1 MVLFV
6 LSVLFVLL
14 QKIMIKKQ
22 KPIIA
27 GITLVVIIGAAYIL
41 FGSRFSSLLPKA
53 AATGDDLVAAPKT
66 LVFGADATGLLRA
79 TSVQNFGG
87 PPMFANYWD
96 FQIVNIAPE
105 GKQVKKGDQ
114 LITFD
119 AQRIREDLQRFQNE
133 LDQANKELEKT
144 RTQIDLER
152 QELQTRLAAAENNYE
167 KLKLKQTRDLGVEAF
182 SEVEK
187 DRLSFEQA
195 RREVEALRE
204 RLDWHQKSSEATY
217 QIIASKKMR
226 AENKVNEIKKGMEN
240 FQAKAD
246 RDGVV
251 IYKTKWNGD
260 KFRVGESVWMGQTI
274 LEIPD
279 LNTIIA
285 EAYVPEVDIGKIKP
299 GQRAEV
305 KIDAFPDKVYV
316 GSIKSIGTLV
326 RPKAWDIPNKILDIQ
341 IAFDQLDISIMRPA
355 MSVKAKIQTSTIEN
369 CLAVPLKAVRTTAEG
384 SMIKVKTDQGW
395 REQPVKLGESNGT
408 EVVILEGLKAG
419 DRIGADFAKAK

>member
-1 MVLFV
+1 ML
-6 LSVLFVLL
+6 
-14 QKIMIKKQ
+14 KKQ
-22 KPIIA
+22 RR
-27 GITLVVIIGAAYIL
+27 VIIGVAFVAAIAAAYVL
-41 FGSRFSSLLPKA
+41 FGSRLSSLLPKA
-53 AATGDDLVAAPKT
+53 TATGDEVAVAPKT
-66 LVFGADATGLLRA
+66 LVFGVDATGLLRA

-87 PPMFANYWD
+87 PPMFANYWQ
-96 FQIVNIAPE
+96 FQIVNLVAE
-105 GKQVKKGDQ
+105 GKQVKAGEQ

-119 AQRIREDLQRFQNE
+119 AQRIRDDLQRFQNE

-152 QELQTRLAAAENNYE
+152 QELLSRLASAENNYE
-167 KLKLKQTRDLGVEAF
+167 KLKLKQTRELRIEALNKVE
-182 SEVEK
+182 E
-187 DRLSFEQA
+187 DRLAFEQA
-195 RREVEALRE
+195 RREVEAIKE
-204 RLDWHQKSSEATY
+204 RLDWHKKSSEAAY
-217 QIIASKKMR
+217 QIIVSKKSR

-240 FQAKAD
+240 FQAKTD

-260 KFRVGESVWMGQTI
+260 KFRVGENVWMGQSI

-285 EAYVPEVDIGKIKP
+285 EAYVPEVDIGKIKM

-305 KIDAFPDKVYV
+305 TIDAFPDKVYS
-316 GSIKSIGTLV
+316 GSVKSLGKLV

-341 IAFDQLDISIMRPA
+341 IALDKLDTSIMRPA
-355 MSVKAKIQTSTIEN
+355 MSVKAKVETSSVEN
-369 CLAVPLKAVRTTAEG
+369 CLAVPLKAIRTTAEG
-384 SMIKVKTDQGW
+384 SMVKVKTDQGW
-395 REQPVKLGESNGT
+395 REHRVKLGESNGT

>member
-1 MVLFV
+1 MF
-6 LSVLFVLL
+6 
-14 QKIMIKKQ
+14 KKQ
-22 KPIIA
+22 KR
-27 GITLVVIIGAAYIL
+27 VIIGVALVAAVAAAYVL
-41 FGSRFSSLLPKA
+41 FGSRLSSMLPKA
-53 AATGDDLVAAPKT
+53 TATGDEVVVAPKT
-66 LVFGADATGLLRA
+66 LVFGVDATGLLRA

-87 PPMFANYWD
+87 PPMFANYWQ
-96 FQIVNIAPE
+96 FQIVNLVAE
-105 GKQVKKGDQ
+105 GKQVKAGEQ

-119 AQRIREDLQRFQNE
+119 AQKIRDDLQRFQNE
-133 LDQANKELEKT
+133 LDQATKELEKT

-152 QELQTRLAAAENNYE
+152 QELQSKLAAAENNYE
-167 KLKLKQTRDLGVEAF
+167 KLKLKQTRDMRVDAMNKVE
-182 SEVEK
+182 E
-187 DRLSFEQA
+187 DRLAFEQA
-195 RREVEALRE
+195 RREVEAIKE
-204 RLDWHQKSSEATY
+204 RLDWHKKSSEATY
-217 QIIASKKMR
+217 QIIVSKKTR

-260 KFRVGESVWMGQTI
+260 KFRVGENVWMGQSI
-274 LEIPD
+274 LEIPE

-285 EAYVPEVDIGKIKP
+285 EAYVPEVDIGKVKT

-305 KIDAFPDKVYV
+305 TIDAFPDKVYS
-316 GSIKSIGTLV
+316 GSVKSVGTLV

-341 IAFDQLDISIMRPA
+341 IALDQLDISIMRPA
-355 MSVKAKIQTSTIEN
+355 MSVKAKVKTYSVEN

-395 REQPVKLGESNGT
+395 REQHVKLGESNGT

>member
-1 MVLFV
+1 MF
-6 LSVLFVLL
+6 
-14 QKIMIKKQ
+14 IKQ
-22 KPIIA
+22 KR
-27 GITLVVIIGAAYIL
+27 VIIGVALVAAVAAAYVL
-41 FGSRFSSLLPKA
+41 FGSRLSSLLPKA
-53 AATGDDLVAAPKT
+53 TATGDEVVVAPKT
-66 LVFGADATGLLRA
+66 LVFGVDATGLLRA

-87 PPMFANYWD
+87 PPMFANYWN
-96 FQIVNIAPE
+96 FQIVNLVAE
-105 GKQVKKGDQ
+105 GKQVKAGEQ
-114 LITFD
+114 LITFE

-133 LDQANKELEKT
+133 LDQATKELEKT

-152 QELQTRLAAAENNYE
+152 QELQTKLATAENNYE
-167 KLKLKQTRDLGVEAF
+167 KLKLKQTRDLGVE
-182 SEVEK
+182 SLNKVEE
-187 DRLSFEQA
+187 DRLAFEQA
-195 RREVEALRE
+195 RREVEAIKE
-204 RLDWHQKSSEATY
+204 RLDWHKKSSEATY
-217 QIIASKKMR
+217 QIIVSKKAR

-260 KFRVGESVWMGQTI
+260 KFRVGENVWMGQMI

-285 EAYVPEVDIGKIKP
+285 EAFVPEVDIGKVKT

-305 KIDAFPDKVYV
+305 TIDAFPDKVYS
-316 GSIKSIGTLV
+316 GSIKSVGTLV

-341 IAFDQLDISIMRPA
+341 IALDQLDTSIMRPS
-355 MSVKAKIQTSTIEN
+355 MSVKAKVETSSIEN
-369 CLAVPLKAVRTTAEG
+369 CLAVPLKAVRTRAEG

-395 REQPVKLGESNGT
+395 REQLVKLGESNGT
-408 EVVILEGLKAG
+408 EVVIIEGLKAG

>member
-1 MVLFV
+1 ML
-6 LSVLFVLL
+6 
-14 QKIMIKKQ
+14 KKQ
-22 KPIIA
+22 RR
-27 GITLVVIIGAAYIL
+27 VIIGVALVAAVAAAYVL
-41 FGSRFSSLLPKA
+41 FGSKLSSLLPKA
-53 AATGDDLVAAPKT
+53 TATGDEVVVAPKT
-66 LVFGADATGLLRA
+66 LVFGVDATGLLRA
-79 TSVQNFGG
+79 TSVQNFGC
-87 PPMFANYWD
+87 PPMFANYWQ
-96 FQIVNIAPE
+96 FQIVNLVAE
-105 GKQVKKGDQ
+105 GKQVKAGEQ

-119 AQRIREDLQRFQNE
+119 AQKIRDDLQRFQNE
-133 LDQANKELEKT
+133 LDQATKELEKT

-152 QELQTRLAAAENNYE
+152 QELQSKLAAAENNYE
-167 KLKLKQTRDLGVEAF
+167 KLKLKQTRDMRVDALNKVE
-182 SEVEK
+182 E
-187 DRLSFEQA
+187 DRLAFEQA
-195 RREVEALRE
+195 GREVAAIKE
-204 RLDWHQKSSEATY
+204 RLEWHKKSSEATY
-217 QIIASKKMR
+217 QIIASKKTR

-260 KFRVGESVWMGQTI
+260 KFRVGENVWMGQSI

-285 EAYVPEVDIGKIKP
+285 EAYVPEVDIGKVKT

-305 KIDAFPDKVYV
+305 TIDAFPDKVYS
-316 GSIKSIGTLV
+316 GSVKSVGTLV

-341 IAFDQLDISIMRPA
+341 IALDQLDISIMRPA
-355 MSVKAKIQTSTIEN
+355 MSVKAKVKTSSVEN

-384 SMIKVKTDQGW
+384 SMVKVKTDQGW
-395 REQPVKLGESNGT
+395 REHHVKLGESNGT

>member
-1 MVLFV
+1 ML
-6 LSVLFVLL
+6 
-14 QKIMIKKQ
+14 KKQ
-22 KPIIA
+22 KR
-27 GITLVVIIGAAYIL
+27 VIIGVALVAAVAAAYVL
-41 FGSRFSSLLPKA
+41 FGSRLSSLLPKA
-53 AATGDDLVAAPKT
+53 TATGDEVVVAPKT
-66 LVFGADATGLLRA
+66 LVFGVDATGLLRA

-87 PPMFANYWD
+87 PPMFANYWN
-96 FQIVNIAPE
+96 FQIVNLVAE
-105 GKQVKKGDQ
+105 GKQVKAGEQ
-114 LITFD
+114 LITFE

-133 LDQANKELEKT
+133 LDQATKELEKT

-152 QELQTRLAAAENNYE
+152 QELQTKLAAAENNYE
-167 KLKLKQTRDLGVEAF
+167 KLKLKQTRDLGVE
-182 SEVEK
+182 SLNKVEE
-187 DRLSFEQA
+187 DRLAFEQA
-195 RREVEALRE
+195 RREVEAIKE
-204 RLDWHQKSSEATY
+204 RLDWHKKSSEATY
-217 QIIASKKMR
+217 QIIVSKKAR

-260 KFRVGESVWMGQTI
+260 KFRVGENVWMGQMI

-285 EAYVPEVDIGKIKP
+285 EAFVPEVDIGKVKT

-305 KIDAFPDKVYV
+305 TIDAFPDKVYS
-316 GSIKSIGTLV
+316 GSIKSVGTLV

-341 IAFDQLDISIMRPA
+341 IALDHLDTSIMRPS
-355 MSVKAKIQTSTIEN
+355 MSVKAKVETSSIEN

-384 SMIKVKTDQGW
+384 SMIKVKTDRGW
-395 REQPVKLGESNGT
+395 REQLVKLGESNGT
-408 EVVILEGLKAG
+408 EVVIIEGLKAG

>member
-1 MVLFV
+1 MF
-6 LSVLFVLL
+6 
-14 QKIMIKKQ
+14 KKQ
-22 KPIIA
+22 KRAIIA
-27 GITLVVIIGAAYIL
+27 IALVVAAIAAAYVL
-41 FGSRFSSLLPKA
+41 YGSRLSSLLPKA
-53 AATGDDLVAAPKT
+53 TATGDEVVVASKT
-66 LVFGADATGLLRA
+66 LVFGVDATGLLRA

-87 PPMFANYWD
+87 PPMFGNYWQ
-96 FQIVNIAPE
+96 FQIVNLVAE
-105 GKQVKKGDQ
+105 GKQVKAGEQ

-119 AQRIREDLQRFQNE
+119 AQRIRDDMQRFQNE
-133 LDQANKELEKT
+133 LDQATKELEKT

-152 QELQTRLAAAENNYE
+152 QELQSRLAAAENNYE
-167 KLKLKQTRDLGVEAF
+167 KLKLKQTRDLGVE
-182 SEVEK
+182 SINKVEE
-187 DRLSFEQA
+187 DRLAFEQA
-195 RREVEALRE
+195 RREVEAIKE
-204 RLDWHQKSSEATY
+204 RLEWHKKSSEATY
-217 QIIASKKMR
+217 QIIASKKTR

-260 KFRVGESVWMGQTI
+260 KFRVGENVWMGQSI
-274 LEIPD
+274 LEIPE

-285 EAYVPEVDIGKIKP
+285 EAYVPEVDIGKVKT

-305 KIDAFPDKVYV
+305 TIDAFPDKVYS
-316 GSIKSIGTLV
+316 GSVKSLGTLV

-341 IAFDQLDISIMRPA
+341 IALDKLDISIMRPA
-355 MSVKAKIQTSTIEN
+355 MSVKAKVETSSVEN
-369 CLAVPLKAVRTTAEG
+369 CLAVPLKAIRTTAEG

-395 REQPVKLGESNGT
+395 REQRVKLGESNGT

>member
-1 MVLFV
+1 ML
-6 LSVLFVLL
+6 
-14 QKIMIKKQ
+14 KKQ
-22 KPIIA
+22 KR
-27 GITLVVIIGAAYIL
+27 VIIGVALVAAVAAAYVL
-41 FGSRFSSLLPKA
+41 FGSRLSSLLPKA
-53 AATGDDLVAAPKT
+53 TATGDEVVVAPKT
-66 LVFGADATGLLRA
+66 LVFGVDATGLLRA

-87 PPMFANYWD
+87 PPMFANYWN
-96 FQIVNIAPE
+96 FQIVNLVAE
-105 GKQVKKGDQ
+105 GKQVKAGEQ
-114 LITFD
+114 LITFE

-133 LDQANKELEKT
+133 LDQATKELEKT

-167 KLKLKQTRDLGVEAF
+167 KLKLKQTRELGVE
-182 SEVEK
+182 SLNKVEE
-187 DRLSFEQA
+187 DRLAFEQA
-195 RREVEALRE
+195 RREVEAIKE
-204 RLDWHQKSSEATY
+204 RLDWHKKSSEATY
-217 QIIASKKMR
+217 QIIVSKKAR

-260 KFRVGESVWMGQTI
+260 KFRVGENVWMGQMI

-285 EAYVPEVDIGKIKP
+285 EAFVPEVDIGKVKT

-305 KIDAFPDKVYV
+305 TIDAFPDKVYS
-316 GSIKSIGTLV
+316 GSIKSVGTLV

-341 IAFDQLDISIMRPA
+341 IALDQLDISIMRPS
-355 MSVKAKIQTSTIEN
+355 MSVKAKVETSSIEN

-384 SMIKVKTDQGW
+384 SMIKVKTDRGW
-395 REQPVKLGESNGT
+395 REQLVKLGESNGT
-408 EVVILEGLKAG
+408 EVVIIEGLKAG

>member
-1 MVLFV
+1 MLKT
-6 LSVLFVLL
+6 
-14 QKIMIKKQ
+14 QRR
-22 KPIIA
+22 
-27 GITLVVIIGAAYIL
+27 VIIGVALVASVAAAYVL
-41 FGSRFSSLLPKA
+41 FGSRLSSLLPKA
-53 AATGDDLVAAPKT
+53 AATGDEVAVAPRT
-66 LVFGADATGLLRA
+66 LVFGVDATGLLRA

-87 PPMFANYWD
+87 PPMFANYWQ
-96 FQIVNIAPE
+96 FQIVNLVAE
-105 GKQVKKGDQ
+105 GKQVKAGEQ
-114 LITFD
+114 LITFE
-119 AQRIREDLQRFQNE
+119 AQRIRDDLQRFQNE

-152 QELQTRLAAAENNYE
+152 QELLSRLAGAENNYE
-167 KLKLKQTRDLGVEAF
+167 KLKLKQTRDLRVEALNK
-182 SEVEK
+182 VEE
-187 DRLSFEQA
+187 DRLAFEQA
-195 RREVEALRE
+195 SREVEAIKE
-204 RLDWHQKSSEATY
+204 RLEWHKKSSEATY
-217 QIIASKKMR
+217 QIIVSKKSR

-260 KFRVGESVWMGQTI
+260 KFRVGENVWMGQSI

-285 EAYVPEVDIGKIKP
+285 EAYVPEVDIGKVKM

-305 KIDAFPDKVYV
+305 TIDAFPDKVYSGSVKSV
-316 GSIKSIGTLV
+316 GKLV

-341 IAFDQLDISIMRPA
+341 IALDHLDISIMRPA
-355 MSVKAKIQTSTIEN
+355 MSVKAKVETSSVEN

-384 SMIKVKTDQGW
+384 SMVKVKSDQGW
-395 REQPVKLGESNGT
+395 REQRVKLGESNGT

>member
-1 MVLFV
+1 ML
-6 LSVLFVLL
+6 
-14 QKIMIKKQ
+14 KKQ
-22 KPIIA
+22 KR
-27 GITLVVIIGAAYIL
+27 VIIGVALVAAVAAAYVL
-41 FGSRFSSLLPKA
+41 FGSRLSSLLPKA
-53 AATGDDLVAAPKT
+53 TATGDEVVVAPKT
-66 LVFGADATGLLRA
+66 LVFGVDATGLLRA

-87 PPMFANYWD
+87 PPMFANYWN
-96 FQIVNIAPE
+96 FQIVNLVAE
-105 GKQVKKGDQ
+105 GKQVKAGEQ
-114 LITFD
+114 LITFE

-133 LDQANKELEKT
+133 LDQATKELEKT

-167 KLKLKQTRDLGVEAF
+167 KLKLKQTRDLGVE
-182 SEVEK
+182 SLNKVEE
-187 DRLSFEQA
+187 DRLAFEQA
-195 RREVEALRE
+195 RREVEAIKE
-204 RLDWHQKSSEATY
+204 RLDWHKKSSEATY
-217 QIIASKKMR
+217 QIIASKKAR

-260 KFRVGESVWMGQTI
+260 KFRVGENVWMGQMI

-285 EAYVPEVDIGKIKP
+285 EAFVPEVDIGKVKT

-305 KIDAFPDKVYV
+305 TIDAFPDKVYS
-316 GSIKSIGTLV
+316 GSIKSVGTLV

-341 IAFDQLDISIMRPA
+341 IALDQLDTSIMRPS
-355 MSVKAKIQTSTIEN
+355 MSVKAKVETSSIEN

-384 SMIKVKTDQGW
+384 SMIKVRTDQGW
-395 REQPVKLGESNGT
+395 REQLVKLGESNGT
-408 EVVILEGLKAG
+408 EVVIIEGLKAG

>member
-1 MVLFV
+1 ML
-6 LSVLFVLL
+6 
-14 QKIMIKKQ
+14 KKQ
-22 KPIIA
+22 RR
-27 GITLVVIIGAAYIL
+27 VIIGIALVAAIAAAYVL
-41 FGSRFSSLLPKA
+41 FGSRLSSLLPKA
-53 AATGDDLVAAPKT
+53 TATGDEMVVAPKT
-66 LVFGADATGLLRA
+66 LVFGVDATGLLRA

-87 PPMFANYWD
+87 PPMFANYWQ
-96 FQIVNIAPE
+96 FQIVNLVAE
-105 GKQVKKGDQ
+105 GKQVKPGEQ

-119 AQRIREDLQRFQNE
+119 AQRIRDDLQRFQNE
-133 LDQANKELEKT
+133 LEQANKELEKT

-152 QELQTRLAAAENNYE
+152 QELLTRLAAAENNYE
-167 KLKLKQTRDLGVEAF
+167 KLKLKQTRDLRIDALNKVE
-182 SEVEK
+182 E
-187 DRLSFEQA
+187 DRLAFEQA
-195 RREVEALRE
+195 RREVEAIKE
-204 RLDWHQKSSEATY
+204 RLDWHKKSSEATY
-217 QIIASKKMR
+217 QIIVSKKTR

-260 KFRVGESVWMGQTI
+260 KFRVGENVWMGQSI

-285 EAYVPEVDIGKIKP
+285 EAYVPEVDIGKVKT

-305 KIDAFPDKVYV
+305 TIDAFPDKVYS
-316 GSIKSIGTLV
+316 GSVKSVGTLV

-341 IAFDQLDISIMRPA
+341 IALDQLDTSIMRPA
-355 MSVKAKIQTSTIEN
+355 MSVKTKVETSSVEN
-369 CLAVPLKAVRTTAEG
+369 CLAVPLKAVRTTADG

-395 REQPVKLGESNGT
+395 REQRVKLGESNGI